1 MAAAAGLG
9 ALLFVIAG
17 PVSSG
22 ALDGVDRDLRATY
35 LLAINEDPTRAAVV
49 PAVLQA
55 VAVLLMGAPVLYLFE
70 AARNRSSQVRS
81 QFRPLYFLG
90 PLLVAAG
97 IVMAAMAI
105 ISFAEDFAGDYP
117 ELADQASAG
126 SVEDVELEEDSAAE
140 DDAEDSPA
148 PAGVFVQLAGSI
160 AFGVALFYVGRW
172 GMRTGLLSRFNGS
185 FAMALG
191 VVWALSLVF
200 GDLALLVTAL
210 WMAFLAVFFFRRV
223 ESRPPAWAEG
233 REVPWPRPG
242 EEPPETADG
251 TVEGSGREV
260 LEKPLPEGQ
269 AEADADSSAAP
280 EEGTAPGESQGQRR
294 KKRKRRS

>member
-1 MAAAAGLG
+1 VAAAAGLG

-17 PVSSG
+17 PISGG

-55 VAVLLMGAPVLYLFE
+55 VAVLLMGVPVFYLYE

-81 QFRPLYFLG
+81 QFRGLYFLG
-90 PLLVAAG
+90 PVLVAAG
-97 IVMAAMAI
+97 IVMAALAI

-117 ELADQASAG
+117 ELAAQVTDG
-126 SVEDVELEEDSAAE
+126 SVEDVDVEEESAAE

-148 PAGVFVQLAGSI
+148 PAGVFVQLAGSL
-160 AFGVALFYVGRW
+160 AFGVALFYAGRW

-200 GDLALLVTAL
+200 GDLALLVTAI
-210 WMAFLAVFFFRRV
+210 WMAFLAVFFFRSI

-233 REVPWPRPG
+233 RAVPWPAPG
-242 EEPPETADG
+242 EERAEPADG

-260 LEKPLPEGQ
+260 LEKPLPESDAPAS
-269 AEADADSSAAP
+269 AETPAAP
-280 EEGTAPGESQGQRR
+280 EDESPAGESQGQRR